1 MDKRTEEQQQLE
13 ILLVEDNEDHAYFI
27 KRALNNRQYHVTR
40 IADGKKAFDYMVN
53 SPTPFHVVLLDYYL
67 PSMDGMEIMK
77 KTAEMGKDYAFIF
90 LTVDDNVHTAV
101 EAMKAGAMDF
111 LPKTTQ
117 FFDGLPAMIEKV
129 YALHQVRLEKKRLEE
144 QVKKSLKEKE
154 LLLREIHHRVKNNLS
169 IIHSLLHFQAQY
181 AGRQPVET
189 ILENMRSRI
198 RSMALVHEKL
208 YKTQDLTRIYFP
220 EYCHDLITYLVE
232 TFRPNSLSGSRFV
245 NFKRDVDD
253 VHLDIDTIIPLGLII
268 NELVTNAL
276 THGFPDNHGNI
287 ISGEQRRQAE
297 IRVSMH
303 CKKSKPN
310 CCLTVSD
317 NGKGLPG
324 DFDWNQ
330 SDTLGMFIVRSL
342 VEQLNGSINI
352 VPANPQGTEVVI
364 RFQIKGNHK
373 RNTGT

>member
-1 MDKRTEEQQQLE
+1 MKTEEQQRLE

-27 KRALNNRQYHVTR
+27 KRALNDREYHVTR

-53 SPTPFHVVLLDYYL
+53 PPSPFHVVLLDYYL
-67 PSMDGMEIMK
+67 PSMDGMEILK

-90 LTVDDNVHTAV
+90 LTVDDSVHTAV
-101 EAMKAGAMDF
+101 EAMKSGAMDF

-181 AGRQPVET
+181 ADRQPVET
-189 ILENMRSRI
+189 ILENMRNRI

-208 YKTQDLTRIYFP
+208 YKTQDLSRIYFP
-220 EYCHDLITYLVE
+220 EYCDDLITYLME
-232 TFRPNSLSGSRFV
+232 TFRPNPHPGSGFV
-245 NFKRDVDD
+245 NFKTDVDD
-253 VHLDIDTIIPLGLII
+253 IHLDIDTIIPLGLII

-276 THGFPDNHGNI
+276 THGFPKKHGGKT
-287 ISGEQRRQAE
+287 SGKRGRQGE

-303 CKKSKPN
+303 CGKNKPA

-317 NGKGLPG
+317 NGKGLPD
-324 DFDWNQ
+324 DFNGEQ

-352 VPANPQGTEVVI
+352 GPANPQGTEVTI
-364 RFQIKGNHK
+364 RFQIH
-373 RNTGT
+373 RQS

>member
-1 MDKRTEEQQQLE
+1 MKTEEQQRLE

-27 KRALNNRQYHVTR
+27 KRALNDRQYHVTR
-40 IADGKKAFDYMVN
+40 IADGKKAFDYMIN
-53 SPTPFHVVLLDYYL
+53 PPSPFHVVLLDYFL
-67 PSMDGMEIMK
+67 PSMDGMEILK
-77 KTAEMGKDYAFIF
+77 KIAEMGKDYAFIF
-90 LTVDDNVHTAV
+90 LTVEDSVQTAV
-101 EAMKAGAMDF
+101 EAMKSGAMDF

-169 IIHSLLHFQAQY
+169 IIHSLLHFQVQY
-181 AGRQPVET
+181 ANRQPVET

-220 EYCHDLITYLVE
+220 EYCNDLIAYLKE
-232 TFRPNSLSGSRFV
+232 TFRPNLHPGSSFV
-245 NFKRDVDD
+245 NFKTDVDD
-253 VHLDIDTIIPLGLII
+253 IHLDIDTIIPLGLII

-276 THGFPDNHGNI
+276 THGFSNNRENTT
-287 ISGEQRRQAE
+287 SGERGRQAE

-303 CKKSKPN
+303 CEKNKPD
-310 CCLTVSD
+310 CCLIVSD
-317 NGKGLPG
+317 NGKGLPV
-324 DFDWNQ
+324 DFNRDQ
-330 SDTLGMFIVRSL
+330 TDTLGMFIVRSL

-352 VPANPQGTEVVI
+352 GSSSPQGTEVAI
-364 RFQIKGNHK
+364 RFQIH
-373 RNTGT
+373 RQS

>member
-1 MDKRTEEQQQLE
+1 MEMKPQEQQRLE
-13 ILLVEDNEDHAYFI
+13 ILLVEDNQDHAYFI
-27 KRALNNRQYHVTR
+27 KRKLNNEKYNVTR
-40 IADGKKAFDYMVN
+40 IADGKEAFDYMMN
-53 SPTPFHVVLLDYYL
+53 PPGPLHVVLLDYYL
-67 PSMDGMEIMK
+67 PSMDGMEILK

-90 LTVDDNVHTAV
+90 LTVDNSVHTAV
-101 EAMKAGAMDF
+101 EAMKSGAMDF
-111 LPKTTQ
+111 LPKTPQ

-189 ILENMRSRI
+189 ILENMRNRI

-208 YKTQDLTRIYFP
+208 YKTRDLTRIYFP
-220 EYCHDLITYLVE
+220 EYCDDLITYLMQ
-232 TFRPNSLSGSRFV
+232 TFRPHPHPGSSPV
-245 NFKRDVDD
+245 NCVTDVDD
-253 VHLDIDTIIPLGLII
+253 IHLDIDTIIPLGLII

-276 THGFPDNHGNI
+276 THGFPNNHGDTT
-287 ISGEQRRQAE
+287 SGAQGRQAE
-297 IRVSMH
+297 IRISLN
-303 CKKSKPN
+303 CDKNKQG

-324 DFDWNQ
+324 NFDWDQ
-330 SDTLGMFIVRSL
+330 SEKLGMFIVRSL
-342 VEQLNGSINI
+342 VEQLSGSINI
-352 VPANPQGTEVVI
+352 RQSKPHGAEVTI
-364 RFQIKGNHK
+364 RFQID
-373 RNTGT
+373 REQ

>member
-1 MDKRTEEQQQLE
+1 MKAEEHQRLE

-27 KRALNNRQYHVTR
+27 KRALNNRHYHVTR
-40 IADGKKAFDYMVN
+40 IGDGQRAFDYMAN
-53 SPTPFHVVLLDYYL
+53 PPGPFHVVLLDYFL

-77 KTAEMGKDYAFIF
+77 KMAEMGKDYAFIF
-90 LTVDDNVHTAV
+90 LTVDDSVQTAV

-181 AGRQPVET
+181 ADGHPVET
-189 ILENMRSRI
+189 ILENTRNRI

-208 YKTQDLTRIYFP
+208 YKTQDFTRIYFP
-220 EYCHDLITYLVE
+220 EYCNDLITYLME
-232 TFRPNSLSGSRFV
+232 TFHPHPHPGGRFI
-245 NFKRDVDD
+245 NFERDVDD
-253 VHLDIDTIIPLGLII
+253 IHLDIDTIIPLGLII

-276 THGFPDNHGNI
+276 THGFPKN
-287 ISGEQRRQAE
+287 SGDAAKVKGGRQAE
-297 IRVSMH
+297 IRVSMY
-303 CKKSKPN
+303 CEENKLN
-310 CCLTVSD
+310 CCLIVSD
-317 NGKGLPG
+317 NGKGLPD
-324 DFDWNQ
+324 DFNWEQ

-342 VEQLNGSINI
+342 VEQINGSINI
-352 VPANPQGTEVVI
+352 GPANPQGTEVTI
-364 RFQIKGNHK
+364 RFQIQ
-373 RNTGT
+373 RES

>member
-1 MDKRTEEQQQLE
+1 MRTEEQQRLE

-27 KRALNNRQYHVTR
+27 KRALGNLQYRVTR
-40 IADGKKAFDYMVN
+40 IADGKKALDYMMN
-53 SPTPFHVVLLDYYL
+53 PPIPFHVVLLDYFL
-67 PSMDGMEIMK
+67 PSMDGMEILK
-77 KTAEMGKDYAFIF
+77 KMAEVGKDYAFIF
-90 LTVDDNVHTAV
+90 LTVDDSVQTAV
-101 EAMKAGAMDF
+101 EAMKSGAMDF

-181 AGRQPVET
+181 AEGQPVET
-189 ILENMRSRI
+189 ILENTRNRI

-220 EYCHDLITYLVE
+220 EYCNDLITYLME
-232 TFRPNSLSGSRFV
+232 TFHPHPHPGRRFI

-253 VHLDIDTIIPLGLII
+253 IHLDIDTIIPLGLII

-276 THGFPDNHGNI
+276 THGFPKN
-287 ISGEQRRQAE
+287 SGDATSGKSSKRDRQAE

-303 CKKSKPN
+303 CEENKPD

-317 NGKGLPG
+317 NGEGLPD
-324 DFDWNQ
+324 DFDGEQ

-342 VEQLNGSINI
+342 VEQINGSINI
-352 VPANPQGTEVVI
+352 GPANPQGTEVTI
-364 RFQIKGNHK
+364 RFQIQ
-373 RNTGT
+373 RES

>member
-1 MDKRTEEQQQLE
+1 MKAEERQRLE

-27 KRALNNRQYHVTR
+27 KRALNNREYHVTR

-53 SPTPFHVVLLDYYL
+53 PPSPFHVVLLDYFL
-67 PSMDGMEIMK
+67 PSMDGMEILK
-77 KTAEMGKDYAFIF
+77 KIAEIGKDYAFIF
-90 LTVDDNVHTAV
+90 LTVDDSVQTAV
-101 EAMKAGAMDF
+101 EAMKSGAMDF

-181 AGRQPVET
+181 ADCQPVET
-189 ILENMRSRI
+189 ILENTRNRI

-208 YKTQDLTRIYFP
+208 YKTQDFTRIYFP
-220 EYCHDLITYLVE
+220 EYCNDLITYLME
-232 TFRPNSLSGSRFV
+232 TFHPNPHPGSRFI

-276 THGFPDNHGNI
+276 THGFPKNHGDPT
-287 ISGEQRRQAE
+287 SGKRRRQAE

-303 CKKSKPN
+303 CGKNKPD

-317 NGKGLPG
+317 NGKGLPDDFNG
-324 DFDWNQ
+324 DQ

-352 VPANPQGTEVVI
+352 GPANPQGTEVTI
-364 RFQIKGNHK
+364 RFQIHGKS
-373 RNTGT
+373 

>member
-1 MDKRTEEQQQLE
+1 MDMITEEQQRLE

-27 KRALNNRQYHVTR
+27 KRALNNREYHVTR
-40 IADGKKAFDYMVN
+40 IADGKKAFDYMAN
-53 SPTPFHVVLLDYYL
+53 PSTPFHVVLLDYFL
-67 PSMDGMEIMK
+67 PSMNGMEILK
-77 KTAEMGKDYAFIF
+77 KIAEMGKDYAFIF
-90 LTVDDNVHTAV
+90 LTVDDSVQTAV

-181 AGRQPVET
+181 AERQPVET
-189 ILENMRSRI
+189 ILANTRNRI

-220 EYCHDLITYLVE
+220 EYCDDLITYLME
-232 TFRPNSLSGSRFV
+232 TFCPNPQPGSGFV
-245 NFKRDVDD
+245 NFKTDVGDI
-253 VHLDIDTIIPLGLII
+253 HLDIDTIIPLGLII

-276 THGFPDNHGNI
+276 THGFPDIQGER
-287 ISGEQRRQAE
+287 ISSERGRQAE
-297 IRVSMH
+297 IRIIMH
-303 CKKSKPN
+303 CEKNKPD
-310 CCLTVSD
+310 CCLAVSD
-317 NGKGLPG
+317 NGKGLPD
-324 DFDWNQ
+324 DFNPDQ

-352 VPANPQGTEVVI
+352 GPANPQGTEVAI
-364 RFQIKGNHK
+364 RFQIH
-373 RNTGT
+373 RQS